1 MGVLVSGLALVLVF
15 FLIPVVVLACG
26 VAVLQDLPC
35 CLVRYVGAVPQA
47 EGGRL
52 VARDAEAVVV
62 VVAGVVEV
70 AVVVVVVEA
79 VVVVDKHPSSG
90 IVEAELVGPAEV
102 VSWVEPLRTP
112 ASFVE
117 PQPVS
122 VVEPQTASP

>member
-1 MGVLVSGLALVLVF
+1 M
-15 FLIPVVVLACG
+15 
-26 VAVLQDLPC
+26 
-35 CLVRYVGAVPQA
+35 
-47 EGGRL
+47 
-52 VARDAEAVVV
+52 VARDAEDVVV

-90 IVEAELVGPAEV
+90 IVEAELVEVGPAEV

-122 VVEPQTASP
+122 VEEPQTASP

>member
-70 AVVVVVVEA
+70 AVVVEA